1 LKITDI
7 TYDCVKVPYTQDFH
21 PTWFP
26 GMSESEQ
33 TIFIVTVHTDEGI
46 TGTGTMEAPFG
57 IMNIIIETM
66 KYAKTLV
73 VGMDPFDIE
82 KLMLKL
88 NNVARIGTRPWIIEN
103 CCWDIIGKAC
113 NKPVYKILGAAR
125 DRVKVYAAWG
135 EIRSNEERKED
146 AKRLVEE
153 GFKAVKIRFSYDKIK
168 DDLAIIE
175 AVRDAVGDKLE
186 IMVDANQ
193 GTARERKNGDFPVIW
208 SYERAKKT
216 AEEMWQ
222 LGCTWLEEPLHRY
235 DFDGLAKLCSEVD
248 IPIAGGEINRGIYEF
263 KTMLEKGCLDI
274 LQPNCTMAASI
285 SDIRKIAAIA
295 DSYGKLVN
303 PHAWIP
309 GLGVMQTAHLVAS
322 YPNFSYLE
330 YPYDPPSLIPEAF
343 QGILKENFRVEKDGY
358 ITLPDKPGFGYEFDE
373 EKIKKYSIF
382 K

>member
-1 LKITDI
+1 MKITDI

-135 EIRSNEERKED
+135 EIRSNEERKKD

-153 GFKAVKIRFSYDKIK
+153 GFKAVKIRFSHDKMK

-193 GTARERKNGDFPVIW
+193 GTARERKNGDFPVI
-208 SYERAKKT
+208 
-216 AEEMWQ
+216 
-222 LGCTWLEEPLHRY
+222 
-235 DFDGLAKLCSEVD
+235 
-248 IPIAGGEINRGIYEF
+248 
-263 KTMLEKGCLDI
+263 
-274 LQPNCTMAASI
+274 
-285 SDIRKIAAIA
+285 
-295 DSYGKLVN
+295 
-303 PHAWIP
+303 
-309 GLGVMQTAHLVAS
+309 
-322 YPNFSYLE
+322 
-330 YPYDPPSLIPEAF
+330 
-343 QGILKENFRVEKDGY
+343 
-358 ITLPDKPGFGYEFDE
+358 
-373 EKIKKYSIF
+373 
-382 K
+382 

>member
-1 LKITDI
+1 
-7 TYDCVKVPYTQDFH
+7 
-21 PTWFP
+21 
-26 GMSESEQ
+26 
-33 TIFIVTVHTDEGI
+33 
-46 TGTGTMEAPFG
+46 
-57 IMNIIIETM
+57 
-66 KYAKTLV
+66 
-73 VGMDPFDIE
+73 
-82 KLMLKL
+82 
-88 NNVARIGTRPWIIEN
+88 
-103 CCWDIIGKAC
+103 
-113 NKPVYKILGAAR
+113 
-125 DRVKVYAAWG
+125 
-135 EIRSNEERKED
+135 
-146 AKRLVEE
+146 
-153 GFKAVKIRFSYDKIK
+153 
-168 DDLAIIE
+168 
-175 AVRDAVGDKLE
+175 
-186 IMVDANQ
+186 
-193 GTARERKNGDFPVIW
+193 
-208 SYERAKKT
+208 
-216 AEEMWQ
+216 MWQ

-235 DFDGLAKLCSEVD
+235 DFDGLARLCSEVD

-343 QGILKENFRVEKDGY
+343 QGILKENFRGEKDGY
-358 ITLPDKPGFGYEFDE
+358 ITLPDKPGFGYEFGE